1 MNSLEQRRSELTAQL
16 AQLNRQGRRTAVG
29 SAEQLAVLEKWAA
42 VHAALSALKQE
53 LEEPEK
59 PELREHQ
66 A

>member
-16 AQLNRQGRRTAVG
+16 AQLNSQGHRTAVG

-42 VHAALSALKQE
+42 VHAALSALKEE

-59 PELREHQ
+59 PELREQQ